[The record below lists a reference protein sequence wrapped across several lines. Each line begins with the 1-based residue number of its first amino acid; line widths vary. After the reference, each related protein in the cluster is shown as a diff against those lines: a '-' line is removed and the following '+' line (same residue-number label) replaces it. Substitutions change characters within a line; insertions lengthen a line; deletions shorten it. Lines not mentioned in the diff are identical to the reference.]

1 MWEKRC
7 RMVAFH
13 IGDKVIHCTYGLGE
27 IVHIEEKIIGGEPTK
42 CYVLQTPELMVWIPI
57 HGHQGCSLRLPTP
70 PEEFPKV
77 FTMLTSPHEGLRE
90 DREMRKTQ
98 LMAQMNDGKL
108 LSICQVVRDL
118 THFKRGKKLND
129 QEKYILERAINSLL
143 TEWAYSL
150 EVTLIQAR
158 QAMTHMLTM
167 SQPA

>member
-1 MWEKRC
+1 
-7 RMVAFH
+7 
-13 IGDKVIHCTYGLGE
+13 
-27 IVHIEEKIIGGEPTK
+27 
-42 CYVLQTPELMVWIPI
+42 
-57 HGHQGCSLRLPTP
+57 
-70 PEEFPKV
+70 
-77 FTMLTSPHEGLRE
+77 
-90 DREMRKTQ
+90 MRKTQ